1 MNSVISTFLRIA
13 QVRHTKSYLDNITQT
28 HPNKNNMLGLKQVLG
43 VYGVDTV
50 RVKYILWLKT
60 HTNVLQQSIL

>member
-28 HPNKNNMLGLKQVLG
+28 HPNKNNMLGLKQVLD
-43 VYGVDTV
+43 VYGIDTV
-50 RVKYILWLKT
+50 GVKYILWLKT
-60 HTNVLQQSIL
+60 HTTVLLQSIL

>member
-13 QVRHTKSYLDNITQT
+13 QVRHTKSYLDNITHT

-43 VYGVDTV
+43 VYGIDTV
-50 RVKYILWLKT
+50 GVKYILWLKT
-60 HTNVLQQSIL
+60 HTNVLLQSIL